1 MQTPPTRADERQ
13 ALSWL
18 VLLSPHPPGA
28 TSTWR
33 FYKILFYKL
42 RLKLTCQV
50 QMIMFTFSV
59 RNIPPHKSPQEYE
72 AFKDN
77 FLGVDYIQESSSHHP
92 RQVNFLCG
100 GSRGQASPAMA
111 PQ

>member
-1 MQTPPTRADERQ
+1 
-13 ALSWL
+13 
-18 VLLSPHPPGA
+18 
-28 TSTWR
+28 
-33 FYKILFYKL
+33 
-42 RLKLTCQV
+42 
-50 QMIMFTFSV
+50 MIMFTFSV

-77 FLGVDYIQESSSHHP
+77 FLGVDYIHESSSHHP

-111 PQ
+111 PE